1 MLKKLSSESLINL
14 IHDSCQHLV
23 NEEHLDV
30 LLENF
35 TFLSQKVLNA
45 DGSTLYLAKNGK
57 LYFHYV
63 SNQSLNISW
72 GTDSKKLAELQPI
85 LIDGST
91 NTSISVK
98 CFLQKKT
105 INIKNI
111 YEEAS
116 ESTEATRIFDA
127 QFNYKTK
134 SILNIPILGHKKNIL
149 GVMQAINALD
159 ENNQTTSFDEESI
172 KIAECL
178 AILIGCA
185 IESRL

>member
-1 MLKKLSSESLINL
+1 MFKKLTSESLINL
-14 IHDSCQHLV
+14 IYGSCQDLV

-30 LLENF
+30 LLEKL
-35 TFLSQKVLNA
+35 TFLSQQVLNA
-45 DGSTLYLAKNGK
+45 DGSTLYLAKNEK
-57 LYFHYV
+57 LYFHYI
-63 SNQSLNISW
+63 SNQSLGIKW
-72 GTDSKKLAELQPI
+72 GKDSKNLAELQPI
-85 LIDGST
+85 LINGDKST
-91 NTSISVK
+91 PISVK

-111 YEEAS
+111 YEESS
-116 ESTEATRIFDA
+116 ESTEATRKFDGH
-127 QFNYKTK
+127 FNYKTR
-134 SILNIPILGHKKNIL
+134 SVLNIPILGHKKNIL

-159 ENNQTTSFDEESI
+159 ENNQTTSFDEECI